1 MKRTFPCHLEFTL
14 INITFAQKIMNR
26 VLKFVILPLLY
37 CSAIPNIAETIVDK
51 WKGDIETEMK
61 DEKPNQGKVV
71 YLDENK
77 NIVVI
82 SDSVSSTVNMTIYK
96 SGLPFYKDND
106 IVEPGKFMRYSVIDE
121 SDNGEYDVVVSI
133 NSNFY
138 HLVFDNN

>member
-1 MKRTFPCHLEFTL
+1 
-14 INITFAQKIMNR
+14 MNR

-106 IVEPGKFMRYSVIDE
+106 IVEPRKFMRYSVIDE